1 MKLMFQKERKTRKM
15 TGFENITTEVATDLI
30 ELVNQLR
37 GLEKSAQVNY
47 SVQNRKTGEWMRKAF
62 DYVPLDNILNKIKE
76 NQNFALLQPIGVDEN
91 GINGVRCILV
101 HKSGHVFETNTYPFA
116 VKEGAKIQD
125 EGAEITYRKRYSLG
139 AFLGMAT
146 EEDTDGNDNEATNST
161 ERKASPRQ
169 IVLLSKIY
177 TGENLIKL
185 LKMNNIE
192 KLEDMPMSK
201 ASELIS
207 KNMKQRKAENHE

>member
-1 MKLMFQKERKTRKM
+1 MK
-15 TGFENITTEVATDLI
+15 GFENITPEIATDLI
-30 ELVNQLR
+30 ELVNQLK

-76 NQNFALLQPIGVDEN
+76 NQNFALLQPIGIDEN
-91 GINGVRCILV
+91 GVCGVKCILV

-116 VKEGAKIQD
+116 VKEGSKLQD

-146 EEDTDGNDNEATNST
+146 EEDTDGNDDEATNST

-169 IVLLSKIY
+169 IVVLSKIY
-177 TGENLIKL
+177 TGENLEKL

-207 KNMKQRKAENHE
+207 KNMKHRKVDSHE

>member
-1 MKLMFQKERKTRKM
+1 MK
-15 TGFENITTEVATDLI
+15 GFENIKPEIAIDLI

-47 SVQNRKTGEWMRKAF
+47 SVKNRNTGEWMRKAF

-116 VKEGAKIQD
+116 VKEGAKLQD

-146 EEDTDGNDNEATNST
+146 EEDTDGNDDEATNST

-169 IVLLSKIY
+169 IEVLSKIY

-207 KNMKQRKAENHE
+207 KNMKQRKVDSHE

>member
-1 MKLMFQKERKTRKM
+1 M
-15 TGFENITTEVATDLI
+15 TGFENITPEIAVDLI

-62 DYVPLDNILNKIKE
+62 DYVPLDNVLNKIKE

-91 GINGVRCILV
+91 GINGVRCVLV

-116 VKEGAKIQD
+116 VKEGAKLQD

-146 EEDTDGNDNEATNST
+146 EEDTDGNDDEATNST

-169 IVLLSKIY
+169 IVVLSNIY

-201 ASELIS
+201 ASELIG
-207 KNMKQRKAENHE
+207 KNMKQRKAKNHE

>member
-1 MKLMFQKERKTRKM
+1 MK
-15 TGFENITTEVATDLI
+15 GFENITPEIATDLI
-30 ELVNQLR
+30 QLVNQLK

-47 SVQNRKTGEWMRKAF
+47 SVKNRNTGEWMRKAF

-101 HKSGHVFETNTYPFA
+101 HKSGHVFETNTYPFT

-146 EEDTDGNDNEATNST
+146 EEDTDGNDDEATNST

-169 IVLLSKIY
+169 IVVLSKIY

-207 KNMKQRKAENHE
+207 KNMKQRKVDSHE

>member
-1 MKLMFQKERKTRKM
+1 M

-47 SVQNRKTGEWMRKAF
+47 SVKNRNTGEWMRKAF

-116 VKEGAKIQD
+116 VKEGAKLQD

-146 EEDTDGNDNEATNST
+146 EEDTDGNDDEATNST

-169 IVLLSKIY
+169 IVVLSKIY

-207 KNMKQRKAENHE
+207 KNMKQRKVEKHD

>member
-1 MKLMFQKERKTRKM
+1 MI
-15 TGFENITTEVATDLI
+15 GFENITKEVATDLI

-47 SVQNRKTGEWMRKAF
+47 SVQNRKTGEWMHKAF

-76 NQNFALLQPIGVDEN
+76 NNNFALLQPIGVDEN
-91 GINGVRCILV
+91 GVNGVRCILV

-116 VKEGAKIQD
+116 VKEGAKLQD

-146 EEDTDGNDNEATNST
+146 EEDTDGNDDEATNSV
-161 ERKASPRQ
+161 ERKASPKQ
-169 IVLLSKIY
+169 VEILAKNY
-177 TGENLIKL
+177 TGENLGKL
-185 LKMNNIE
+185 LKMNGIE
-192 KLEDMPMSK
+192 KLEDMPISK
-201 ASELIS
+201 ASELIG
-207 KNMKQRKAENHE
+207 KIMKQRKADSHE

>member
-1 MKLMFQKERKTRKM
+1 MK
-15 TGFENITTEVATDLI
+15 GFENITPEIATDLI

-47 SVQNRKTGEWMRKAF
+47 SVQNRKTGEWMQKSF

-76 NQNFALLQPIGVDEN
+76 NQNFALLQPIGLDEN
-91 GINGVRCILV
+91 GVCGVKCILV

-116 VKEGAKIQD
+116 VNEGAKLQD

-146 EEDTDGNDNEATNST
+146 EEDTDGNDDEATNST

-169 IVLLSKIY
+169 IEVLSKAY
-177 TGENLIKL
+177 TGENLEKL
-185 LKMNNIE
+185 LKMNGIE
-192 KLEDMPMSK
+192 KLEDMTMTK
-201 ASELIS
+201 ASELIG
-207 KNMKQRKAENHE
+207 KIIAKRKVEKHD

>member
-1 MKLMFQKERKTRKM
+1 M

-161 ERKASPRQ
+161 ERKVSPRQ
-169 IVLLSKIY
+169 VEVLSKIY

-185 LKMNNIE
+185 LNMNNIE

-207 KNMKQRKAENHE
+207 KNMKHRKVNSHE

>member
-1 MKLMFQKERKTRKM
+1 MK
-15 TGFENITTEVATDLI
+15 GFENITPEIAVDLI

-76 NQNFALLQPIGVDEN
+76 NKNFAMLQPIGIDEN
-91 GINGVRCILV
+91 GVCGVKCILV

-169 IVLLSKIY
+169 IVVLSKIY
-177 TGENLIKL
+177 TGENLEKL

-207 KNMKQRKAENHE
+207 KNMKQRKENRHE

>member
-1 MKLMFQKERKTRKM
+1 MK
-15 TGFENITTEVATDLI
+15 GFENITPEIAVDLI

-47 SVQNRKTGEWMRKAF
+47 SVQNRKTGELMRKAF

-76 NQNFALLQPIGVDEN
+76 NKNFAMLQPIGIDEN
-91 GINGVRCILV
+91 GVCGVKCILV

-116 VKEGAKIQD
+116 PKEGAKIQD

-177 TGENLIKL
+177 TGENLEKL

-207 KNMKQRKAENHE
+207 KNMKQRKENRHE

>member
-1 MKLMFQKERKTRKM
+1 MK
-15 TGFENITTEVATDLI
+15 GFENITPEIATDLI

-169 IVLLSKIY
+169 IEVLSKIY
-177 TGENLIKL
+177 TGENLEKL

-207 KNMKQRKAENHE
+207 KNMKHRKVEKHD

>member
-1 MKLMFQKERKTRKM
+1 MK
-15 TGFENITTEVATDLI
+15 GFENITPEIAVDLI

-76 NQNFALLQPIGVDEN
+76 NKNFAMLQPIGIDEN
-91 GINGVRCILV
+91 GVCGVKCILV

-169 IVLLSKIY
+169 IVVLSKIY
-177 TGENLIKL
+177 TGENLEKL

-207 KNMKQRKAENHE
+207 KNMKHRKVDSHE

>member
-1 MKLMFQKERKTRKM
+1 MK
-15 TGFENITTEVATDLI
+15 GFENITPEIATDLI
-30 ELVNQLR
+30 ELVNQLK

-47 SVQNRKTGEWMRKAF
+47 SVKNKSTGELMKKAF

-76 NQNFALLQPIGVDEN
+76 NKNFALLQPIGIDEN
-91 GINGVRCILV
+91 GVCGVKCVLV

-116 VKEGAKIQD
+116 VKEDAKLQD

-146 EEDTDGNDNEATNST
+146 EEDTDGNDDEATNST

-169 IVLLSKIY
+169 LEVLRNNY
-177 TGENLIKL
+177 TGENLEKL
-185 LKMNNIE
+185 LKVNKIE
-192 KLEDMPMSK
+192 KLEDMPMQK
-201 ASELIS
+201 ASDLIG
-207 KNMKQRKAENHE
+207 KIMKQRKADNHE

>member
-1 MKLMFQKERKTRKM
+1 MN
-15 TGFENITTEVATDLI
+15 GFENITKEVATDLI

-62 DYVPLDNILNKIKE
+62 DYVPLDSILNKIKE
-76 NQNFALLQPIGVDEN
+76 NNNFALLQPIGIDEN
-91 GINGVRCILV
+91 GVCGVKCILV

-177 TGENLIKL
+177 IGENLEKL

-207 KNMKQRKAENHE
+207 KNMKQRKENRHE

>member
-1 MKLMFQKERKTRKM
+1 MNWMFQKERKTRKM
-15 TGFENITTEVATDLI
+15 KGFENITPEIAVDLI

-76 NQNFALLQPIGVDEN
+76 NKNFAMLQPIGIDEN
-91 GINGVRCILV
+91 GVCGVKCILV
-101 HKSGHVFETNTYPFA
+101 HKSGHVFETSTYPFT

-146 EEDTDGNDNEATNST
+146 EEDTDGNDDEATNST

-169 IVLLSKIY
+169 IVVLSKIY
-177 TGENLIKL
+177 TGENLEKL

-207 KNMKQRKAENHE
+207 KNMKHRKVDSHE

>member
-1 MKLMFQKERKTRKM
+1 MK
-15 TGFENITTEVATDLI
+15 GFENITPEIAVDLI

-47 SVQNRKTGEWMRKAF
+47 SVKNRNTGEWMRKAF

-76 NQNFALLQPIGVDEN
+76 NKNFALLQPIGIDEN
-91 GINGVRCILV
+91 GVCGVKCILV
-101 HKSGHVFETNTYPFA
+101 HKSGHVFETSTYPFT

-146 EEDTDGNDNEATNST
+146 EEDTDGNDDEATNST

-169 IVLLSKIY
+169 IVVLSKIY

-207 KNMKQRKAENHE
+207 KNMNHRKVDSHE

>member
-116 VKEGAKIQD
+116 VKEGAKLQD

-146 EEDTDGNDNEATNST
+146 EEDTDGNDDEATNST

-169 IVLLSKIY
+169 IEVLSKAY
-177 TGENLIKL
+177 TGENLEKL
-185 LKMNNIE
+185 LKMNHIK

-201 ASELIS
+201 ASELIG
-207 KNMKQRKAENHE
+207 KIMKQRKAENHE

>member
-1 MKLMFQKERKTRKM
+1 MK
-15 TGFENITTEVATDLI
+15 GFENITPEIATDLI
-30 ELVNQLR
+30 ELVNQLK

-76 NQNFALLQPIGVDEN
+76 NKNFALLQPIGIDEN
-91 GINGVRCILV
+91 GVCGVKCILV

-116 VKEGAKIQD
+116 VKEGAKLQD

-146 EEDTDGNDNEATNST
+146 EEDTDGNDDEATNST

-169 IVLLSKIY
+169 IVVLSKIY
-177 TGENLIKL
+177 TGENLEKL

-207 KNMKQRKAENHE
+207 KNMKHRKVDSHE

>member
-1 MKLMFQKERKTRKM
+1 MK
-15 TGFENITTEVATDLI
+15 GFENITPEIATDLI

-76 NQNFALLQPIGVDEN
+76 NKNFAMLQPIGIDEN
-91 GINGVRCILV
+91 GVCGVKCILV
-101 HKSGHVFETNTYPFA
+101 HKSGHVFETSTYPFA

-207 KNMKQRKAENHE
+207 KNMKQRKENRHE

>member
-1 MKLMFQKERKTRKM
+1 MK
-15 TGFENITTEVATDLI
+15 GFENITPEIATDLI
-30 ELVNQLR
+30 ELVNQLK

-76 NQNFALLQPIGVDEN
+76 NKNFAMLQPIGIDEN
-91 GINGVRCILV
+91 GVCGVKCILV
-101 HKSGHVFETNTYPFA
+101 HKSGHVFETSTYPFA

-169 IVLLSKIY
+169 IEVLSKIY
-177 TGENLIKL
+177 TGENLEKL

-207 KNMKQRKAENHE
+207 KNMKHRKANSHE